1 MRLGPGP
8 SGRASI
14 QVADRKGRVMDRA
27 IAANLAQDGADW
39 KVGVDIGGTFI
50 DFCALEANSGRV
62 ASLKVLTTPEDPGAE
77 LMTGLALLAERE
89 GFDPTRMTR
98 FVHGTTVGINTIIQ
112 RKGAQLALFT
122 NAGFED
128 VIELARL
135 RMPDMYSLFCTRPEP
150 LIPRDMVFG
159 IPVRMRADGSES
171 QAPDMDAVERA
182 VATAKAT
189 GAQGIIVSFLHSW
202 RNGAQEASVKAAIA
216 RLAPELFVF
225 SSAEVWPVI
234 REYERSSTAI
244 LNGYVHPRVSGYLTA
259 LEERLKGSGVP
270 ARPMLTKSNG
280 GLMNA
285 AEGKHACVNMLLS
298 GTASGVIGASWLA
311 RRAGEGKILTL
322 DIGGTSADFALIIGG
337 EPQFGTGELI
347 GEFPLHIPSV
357 SVSSIGVGGGS
368 IASVDAQGVLR
379 VGPESAGSTPGPA
392 CYGRGGQRATVTDA
406 MVVCGWLGHTEMA
419 YGQLKIDVVLAHRA
433 VGDLATRLG
442 RTVEQT
448 AQAILD
454 IAVSEMFVEV
464 EKLASRAGVDLRDFT
479 LMPFGGGGPMLGAF
493 LARELGMKR
502 LMAPR
507 RPGVVSALG
516 GLVADLRGDF
526 IRTIFAPLSD
536 ASLPGIH
543 SAFEAL
549 AREGRDWLAAQ
560 GHDAAAELSLSCDM
574 RYVGQSYEIEVVLSP
589 EWLVDGDAAAIAQAF
604 HLTHERLYDFHD
616 PEGEIELVNARL
628 SAVGAGPALSFPEID
643 EKDAPAIPARRLPVY
658 TGQRVET
665 VDLHDR
671 QALVPGSVFHGP
683 AVVVQEDT
691 TFAIPIGTQAR
702 VDRHLNLLL
711 TFGE

>member
-1 MRLGPGP
+1 
-8 SGRASI
+8 
-14 QVADRKGRVMDRA
+14 MDGA
-27 IAANLAQDGADW
+27 IASAADETRNGADDW

-50 DFCALEANSGRV
+50 DFCALEARSGRV

-89 GFDPTRMTR
+89 GFDPARMTR
-98 FVHGTTVGINTIIQ
+98 FVHGTTIGINTIIQ
-112 RKGAQLALFT
+112 RKGAPLALFT

-135 RMPDMYSLFCTRPEP
+135 RMPDMYSLFCSRPDP
-150 LIPRDMVFG
+150 LISRDMVFG

-171 QAPDMDAVERA
+171 QAPNMAA
-182 VATAKAT
+182 VASAVAAAKAS
-189 GAQGIIVSFLHSW
+189 GAQGIVVSFLHAW
-202 RNGAQEASVKAAIA
+202 RNGAQEAAVKAAVT

-225 SSAEVWPVI
+225 TSAEVWPVI

-244 LNGYVHPRVSGYLTA
+244 LNGYVHPRVSSYLTA
-259 LEERLKGSGVP
+259 LEERLKDRRVP

-285 AEGKHACVNMLLS
+285 AEGKRACVNMLLS

-311 RRAGEGKILTL
+311 RQAGENKILTL

-337 EPQFGTGELI
+337 EAQFGTGELI

-379 VGPESAGSTPGPA
+379 VGPESAGSTPGPS
-392 CYGRGGQRATVTDA
+392 CYGRGGERATVTDA
-406 MVVCGWLGHTEMA
+406 MVVCGWLGHSEMA
-419 YGQLKIDVVLAHRA
+419 YGQLRIDAALAHRA
-433 VGDLATRLG
+433 VGELATRLG

-448 AQAILD
+448 GQAILD

-464 EKLASRAGVDLRDFT
+464 EKLASRAGVDLREFT

-502 LMAPR
+502 VLAPR

-526 IRTIFAPLSD
+526 IRTIFSPLSA
-536 ASLPGIH
+536 ASLPAIREV
-543 SAFEAL
+543 FEAL
-549 AREGRDWLAAQ
+549 AYEGRDWLATQ
-560 GHDAAAELSLSCDM
+560 GHQAAAELNLSCDM
-574 RYVGQSYEIEVVLSP
+574 RYLGQSYEIEVALSP
-589 EWLVDGDAAAIAQAF
+589 QWLETGDAEAIRQAF
-604 HLTHERLYDFHD
+604 HRTHEQLYDFHD
-616 PEGEIELVNARL
+616 PEGAIELVNVRL
-628 SAVGAGPALSFPEID
+628 SAIGAGPALSLPESDEID
-643 EKDAPAIPARRLPVY
+643 AEASPARQLSVY
-658 TGQRVET
+658 TGLGFET
-665 VDLHDR
+665 IDLHDR
-671 QALVPGSVFHGP
+671 QALVPGSTFEGP

-691 TFAIPIGTQAR
+691 TFAIPADTWAR

-711 TFGE
+711 TFAE

>member
-1 MRLGPGP
+1 MDGV
-8 SGRASI
+8 I
-14 QVADRKGRVMDRA
+14 TADK
-27 IAANLAQDGADW
+27 AQNRADW

-50 DFCALEANSGRV
+50 DFCALEANSGRL

-77 LMTGLALLAERE
+77 LMTGLTLLAERE
-89 GFDPTRMTR
+89 GFDPAQMTR

-112 RKGAQLALFT
+112 RKGAPLALFT

-135 RMPDMYSLFCTRPEP
+135 RMPDMYSLFCSRPDP
-150 LIPRDMVFG
+150 LISRDMVFG

-171 QAPDMDAVERA
+171 QAPDMAVVASA
-182 VATAKAT
+182 VAAAKAN

-202 RNGAQEASVKAAIA
+202 RNAAQEAAVKATIA
-216 RLAPELFVF
+216 RLAPDLFVF

-259 LEERLKGSGVP
+259 LEERLKDRGVP

-311 RRAGEGKILTL
+311 RQAGEDKILTL
-322 DIGGTSADFALIIGG
+322 DIGGTSADFALIIDG

-392 CYGRGGQRATVTDA
+392 CYGRGGERATVTDA
-406 MVVCGWLGHTEMA
+406 MVVCGWLGHSEMA
-419 YGQLKIDVVLAHRA
+419 YGQLRIDTGLAHRG
-433 VGDLATRLG
+433 VGELAARLD
-442 RTVEQT
+442 RPVEQT

-502 LMAPR
+502 VMAPR

-526 IRTIFAPLSD
+526 IRTIFSPLSSM
-536 ASLPGIH
+536 SLAGIRE
-543 SAFEAL
+543 AFEAL

-560 GHDAAAELSLSCDM
+560 RHDGEAELNLSCDM

-589 EWLVDGDAAAIAQAF
+589 EWLTDGNAAAIAQAF
-604 HLTHERLYDFHD
+604 HLTHQQLYDFHD
-616 PEGEIELVNARL
+616 PDGEIELVNVRL
-628 SAVGAGPALSFPEID
+628 SAVGAGPKLSFLETDEIR
-643 EKDAPAIPARRLPVY
+643 AAAVPARRLPVY
-658 TGQRVET
+658 TGAGVET

-671 QALVPGSVFHGP
+671 QALVPGSTFHGP

-691 TFAIPIGTQAR
+691 TFAIPAGAQAR

-711 TFGE
+711 TFPE